1 MKLSRNSHRTIEI
14 YFREFLCDES
24 FSLPLTHF
32 YAGNLSKFV
41 TLFLKI
47 NGITIGRR
55 VLVLPELVSLN
66 RNNQK
71 KLPEDLV
78 VHEIM
83 HVIQYK
89 KVGFV
94 KFLYKYLRDYW
105 VNLRKKEKWNAASR
119 RTAYLEIP
127 FEIEAR
133 DAAQKFLEWKEK
145 RKIEMK

>member
-1 MKLSRNSHRTIEI
+1 
-14 YFREFLCDES
+14 
-24 FSLPLTHF
+24 
-32 YAGNLSKFV
+32 
-41 TLFLKI
+41 
-47 NGITIGRR
+47 
-55 VLVLPELVSLN
+55 
-66 RNNQK
+66 
-71 KLPEDLV
+71 
-78 VHEIM
+78 M